1 MKQKYHVDINTLDSL
16 PALGHNSLVL
26 PCISTKPAPPS
37 TAHPLKHTPNLY
49 NTRRIHQQSTSWSR
63 WLLTVV
69 TIRALTISALQIA
82 FLYLL
87 SVSLNIQFGTAF
99 SQGAGMTIIYSF
111 VFITYECYNVF
122 LIMDAV
128 KKLNTPQTVGVT
140 FLMSIIGLYSALQLQ
155 QINWLESCTLRWRD
169 ATVLGST
176 NASLATQSVVD
187 EFGTD
192 LLCASPSYITAST
205 TQFTQV
211 SLHNQQNMRFPVLNG
226 LNDVHNAMNRKLGH
240 NSKIIIISA
249 MCVVAVIVFDALQIT
264 LAYKIYKVQGWDVLR
279 QHGASIQVQC
289 NMMYR
294 LKLFFMVC
302 NVIQISGAILI
313 LTTFSTEFTILV
325 RDPIET
331 SRLLNILP
339 LWGTITAL
347 QIMLYSMTT
356 YMYCFPSV
364 KILQCVLLLTLANIL
379 GLGYLTIVIWSFPM
393 LVIVQFWFTF
403 ASSGVVMLDIVL
415 FVVAAQ
421 ALVYGDVDR
430 GLKHV
435 MHSQSQV
442 FPEQRMILE

>member
-279 QHGASIQVQC
+279 QHAILLRYKLFS
-289 NMMYR
+289 MMYR
-294 LKLFFMVC
+294 LKLFFM
-302 NVIQISGAILI
+302 
-313 LTTFSTEFTILV
+313 
-325 RDPIET
+325 
-331 SRLLNILP
+331 
-339 LWGTITAL
+339 
-347 QIMLYSMTT
+347 
-356 YMYCFPSV
+356 
-364 KILQCVLLLTLANIL
+364 CVLLLTLANIL